1 MNMPKLNNSDI
12 LENGW
17 WSIFPKSSL
26 KWIRLGRFDRPI
38 GFWLLLLPGWWVLP
52 LTSLDLITC
61 IKLMFI
67 FFIGSIVM
75 RAAGCTINDLWD
87 KDIDKKISRTKN
99 RPLANGEISNLK
111 ALYFLILMLL
121 IGFFCLYQLNVY
133 TWFVAIAAI
142 PLVIIYPLAKR
153 FTKWPQFVLGITFSW
168 GVPTAWAATNAD
180 FNIGLLF
187 LYVGTVFW
195 IIGYDTIYGYQDK
208 FEDKIL
214 NIHNT
219 AITAENYLTNFMLFF
234 YMTSILSFL
243 FAGLFLKIHLGWY
256 IGLFFMFIHFI
267 IQIRKLKIIDRYE
280 ALKLFKSNKN
290 AGIFLTI
297 GSLSKFL
304 NLV

>member
-1 MNMPKLNNSDI
+1 MKPKTDI
-12 LENGW
+12 PQNGW
-17 WSIFPKSSL
+17 WNIFPKRYH
-26 KWIRLGRFDRPI
+26 KWLRLGRFDRPI
-38 GFWLLLLPGWWVLP
+38 GSWLLLLP
-52 LTSLDLITC
+52 SLWTIPIFLNSVSQIIEIYLI
-61 IKLMFI
+61 FI
-67 FFIGSIVM
+67 IGSFSM
-75 RAAGCTINDLWD
+75 RAAGCIINDLWD
-87 KDIDKKISRTKN
+87 KDIDKKISRTRK
-99 RPLANGEISNLK
+99 RPIASGEISIK
-111 ALYFLILMLL
+111 SAFIFLIILLL
-121 IGFFCLYQLNVY
+121 ISLICLLHLNKF
-133 TWFVAIAAI
+133 TWIVALSSI
-142 PLVIIYPLAKR
+142 PLIIIYPLAKR

-219 AITAENYLTNFMLFF
+219 AITAENYLINFILFF

-304 NLV
+304 YLV

>member
-1 MNMPKLNNSDI
+1 MKPKTDI
-12 LENGW
+12 PQNGW
-17 WSIFPKSSL
+17 WNIFPKRYH
-26 KWIRLGRFDRPI
+26 KWLRLGRFDRPI
-38 GFWLLLLPGWWVLP
+38 GSWLLLLP
-52 LTSLDLITC
+52 SLWTIPIFLNSVSQIIEIYLI
-61 IKLMFI
+61 FI
-67 FFIGSIVM
+67 IGSFSM
-75 RAAGCTINDLWD
+75 RAAGCIINDLWD
-87 KDIDKKISRTKN
+87 KDIDKKISRTRK
-99 RPLANGEISNLK
+99 RPIASGEISIK
-111 ALYFLILMLL
+111 SAFIFLIILLL
-121 IGFFCLYQLNVY
+121 ISLICLLHLNKF
-133 TWFVAIAAI
+133 TWIVAISSI
-142 PLVIIYPLAKR
+142 PLIIIYPLAKR

-219 AITAENYLTNFMLFF
+219 AITAENYLINFILFF

-304 NLV
+304 YLV